1 MKSDYNGFRN
11 LREASMKPY
20 RLHAFICQGKRCA
33 AKGSEGLYEE
43 MKDRIKDLGLKGEI
57 KLTKSGC
64 QSVCKETDTEGE
76 FSPVMVIYP
85 EGTWYRN
92 VASSDIDEIIEKH
105 FKRGE
110 IIERL
115 LHYRLGK

>member
-1 MKSDYNGFRN
+1 
-11 LREASMKPY
+11 MKPY

-64 QSVCKETDTEGE
+64 QSVCKETETEGE
-76 FSPVMVIYP
+76 FSPVMVMPAYIP
-85 EGTWYRN
+85 PGMSKVPCSTALPQSGR
-92 VASSDIDEIIEKH
+92 
-105 FKRGE
+105 R
-110 IIERL
+110 
-115 LHYRLGK
+115 

>member
-115 LHYRLGK
+115 LHYRLGR

>member
-1 MKSDYNGFRN
+1 
-11 LREASMKPY
+11 MKPY

-43 MKDRIKDLGLKGEI
+43 MKDRIKDLGLKGEV

-64 QSVCKETDTEGE
+64 QSVCKETETEGK

-115 LHYRLGK
+115 LHYRLGR

>member
-1 MKSDYNGFRN
+1 
-11 LREASMKPY
+11 MKPY

-33 AKGSEGLYEE
+33 ARGSEDLYEE
-43 MKDRIKDLGLKGEI
+43 MKARLKDLGLKGEI

-64 QSVCKETDTEGE
+64 VSVCKETESEGE

-92 VASSDIDEIIEKH
+92 VEASDIDEIIEKH
-105 FKRGE
+105 FRKGE

-115 LHYRLGK
+115 LHYRLGRQSGSTK

>member
-1 MKSDYNGFRN
+1 MPGQKVRRKG
-11 LREASMKPY
+11 LRGY
-20 RLHAFICQGKRCA
+20 IRGD
-33 AKGSEGLYEE
+33 EGQAQ
-43 MKDRIKDLGLKGEI
+43 RPGLKGEI

-64 QSVCKETDTEGE
+64 VSVCKETDTEGE

-92 VASSDIDEIIEKH
+92 VEVSDIDEIIEKH
-105 FKRGE
+105 FRKGE

-115 LHYRLGK
+115 LHYRLGKQSGSTK

>member
-1 MKSDYNGFRN
+1 
-11 LREASMKPY
+11 MKPY